1 MRVSMSNLVAAF
13 LSAILAACGGGNN
26 GFSSST
32 PLSGA
37 PQMSTAQSAVAGSA
51 LQRLKPSFVS
61 QTRPNAAHFTHLYS
75 FKGGDDG
82 AQPFAGL
89 IELNGT
95 LYGTTAYGGTGCSG
109 SSGCGTVFES
119 TTSGQETVLYR
130 FQGGKDGANPYAGL
144 IDVNGALYGTTAGG
158 GTSNDG
164 TVFKITT
171 SGEETVLY
179 SFKGA
184 PDGLAPNANLT
195 VWNGKLYGTTRAGGT
210 GCSGSSGCGT
220 VFRITTS
227 GEETVLYSFQGEQ
240 REKDGA
246 TPLAGLTKLN
256 GALYGTTANG
266 GKDNLGTVFKITAS
280 GRETVLY
287 RFGRRGANGF
297 DPEAGL
303 INVKGTL
310 YGTTPHSYGAHLQGT
325 VFEITP
331 SGKETVIYFFKGGN
345 DGGFPEAGLFEL
357 NGGLYGT
364 TTVGGG
370 RHENGTV
377 FQITAAGVEHVIHA
391 FERKRDGI
399 DPESSLIA
407 VDGALY
413 GTTVGGG
420 GNVCTTFVPPGCGT
434 IFELT
439 P

>member
-1 MRVSMSNLVAAF
+1 M
-13 LSAILAACGGGNN
+13 
-26 GFSSST
+26 
-32 PLSGA
+32 
-37 PQMSTAQSAVAGSA
+37 
-51 LQRLKPSFVS
+51 QRLEPSFL
-61 QTRPNAAHFTHLYS
+61 QQARPNAAIFTHLYS
-75 FKGGDDG
+75 FKGSDDG

-89 IELNGT
+89 IELDGT

-109 SSGCGTVFES
+109 TSGCGTVFES

-144 IDVNGALYGTTAGG
+144 VDVNGALYGTTAGG
-158 GTSNDG
+158 GSGCSGSGGCG

-171 SGEETVLY
+171 SGKETVLY

-184 PDGLAPNANLT
+184 PDGLAPLGNLT
-195 VWNGKLYGTTRAGGT
+195 VLNGKLYGTTRAGGA

-220 VFRITTS
+220 VFRTTTS
-227 GEETVLYSFQGEQ
+227 GIETVLYSFQGAQ

-246 TPLAGLTKLN
+246 TPLAGLTQLK
-256 GALYGTTANG
+256 GSLYGTTANG
-266 GKDNLGTVFKITAS
+266 GRDNLGTVFKITAS
-280 GRETVLY
+280 GKETVLY
-287 RFGRRGANGF
+287 RFGRRAANGF

-310 YGTTPHSYGAHLQGT
+310 YGTTRHSYGAHLSGT

-345 DGGFPEAGLFEL
+345 DGAFPEAGLFEL
-357 NGGLYGT
+357 NGTLYGT

-370 RHENGTV
+370 RHENGTI
-377 FQITAAGVEHVIHA
+377 FQVTTGGVERVIRA

-399 DPESSLIA
+399 DPESNLIA
-407 VDGALY
+407 VNGALY

-420 GNVCTTFVPPGCGT
+420 GIVCTPFVPPGCGT
-434 IFELT
+434 IFEVT

>member
-1 MRVSMSNLVAAF
+1 VR
-13 LSAILAACGGGNN
+13 
-26 GFSSST
+26 
-32 PLSGA
+32 
-37 PQMSTAQSAVAGSA
+37 
-51 LQRLKPSFVS
+51 
-61 QTRPNAAHFTHLYS
+61 QTRPNAALFTHLYS

-130 FQGGKDGANPYAGL
+130 FQGGKDGANPYASL
-144 IDVNGALYGTTAGG
+144 VDVNGALYGTTASGG
-158 GTSNDG
+158 AGCSGSRGCG

-171 SGEETVLY
+171 SGKETVLY

-184 PDGLAPNANLT
+184 PDGLAPLGNLT
-195 VWNGKLYGTTRAGGT
+195 VLNGTLYGTTRAGGT

-227 GEETVLYSFQGEQ
+227 GKETVLYSFQGEQ
-240 REKDGA
+240 RGKDGA
-246 TPLAGLTKLN
+246 TPLAGLAQLK

-287 RFGRRGANGF
+287 RFGRRGSNGF
-297 DPEAGL
+297 DPAAGL

-310 YGTTPHSYGAHLQGT
+310 YGTTPHSYGAHLSGT
-325 VFEITP
+325 VFKITP
-331 SGKETVIYFFKGGN
+331 SGKETVIYYFKGGN
-345 DGGFPEAGLFEL
+345 DGGFPYAGLIEF
-357 NGGLYGT
+357 NGSLYGT
-364 TTVGGG
+364 TSVGGG
-370 RHENGTV
+370 GRENGAV
-377 FQITAAGVEHVIHA
+377 FQISAAGVEHVIHA
-391 FERKRDGI
+391 FERSRDGL
-399 DPESSLIA
+399 DPQSNLIA
-407 VDGALY
+407 VNGALY

-420 GNVCTTFVPPGCGT
+420 GVVCTSFVPPSCGT
-434 IFELT
+434 IFEVT